1 MKTRMLLV
9 SVQKSLAECVKIL
22 NPEGCKHQRSI
33 LCFRECSKLMA
44 FGWKT
49 AVRNVRYYC
58 SASFNLNFLTCT
70 G

>member
-1 MKTRMLLV
+1 MSGKWQKMKTRMLLV

-44 FGWKT
+44 FG
-49 AVRNVRYYC
+49 
-58 SASFNLNFLTCT
+58 
-70 G
+70 